1 MNPKRA
7 PGRPPVSPELKA
19 IQVGMRLP
27 AYIWRHLSQ
36 MDGANSGLI
45 VQALIHRYKI
55 PVPGSRKSKALVPTS
70 TEQLHRVTFVLQESA
85 IAFLDKLAA
94 DNPGWGRNKALQRL
108 LRMESRR
115 GQF

>member
-1 MNPKRA
+1 
-7 PGRPPVSPELKA
+7 
-19 IQVGMRLP
+19 
-27 AYIWRHLSQ
+27 

-55 PVPGSRKSKALVPTS
+55 PAPGSRKSKELVPTN
-70 TEQLHRVTFVLQESA
+70 TEQMHRVTFVLQESA